1 MYKRLVTFGC
11 SLTYGQGLADCH
23 IPPHSSGPHPS
34 KFAWPKILANKLNLE
49 CVNLS
54 KPGASNK
61 EIWKIILDT
70 QLYSDDLV
78 IIHWSHFDRW
88 CIIEEQFIKK
98 IGVWKTK
105 KHMPSKAFFKYIHSE
120 YDMQTD
126 LNCRS
131 DHIERYLT
139 DLEITHYH
147 LVTKEKDIENIA
159 RWNSSRFLPIYT
171 SRIRKNFPTALD
183 GSHPGTAAHQE
194 LADQIYRNI
203 HDNT

>member
-11 SLTYGQGLADCH
+11 SLTYGYYLEDCV
-23 IPPHSSGPHPS
+23 PPDDECPS
-34 KFAWPKILANKLNLE
+34 NFAWPSVLANKLNLPL
-49 CVNLS
+49 VNLS
-54 KPGASNK
+54 TPGASNK
-61 EIWKIILDT
+61 QIWKIVLDT

-98 IGVWKTK
+98 IGIWNIKNDSF
-105 KHMPSKAFFKYIHSE
+105 SKAFFRHMHSD
-120 YDMQTD
+120 YDMQIE

-139 DLEITHYH
+139 DLGITHYH
-147 LVTKEKDIENIA
+147 LVTKEKNIKNIT
-159 RWNSSRFLPIYT
+159 RWNSAKFLPIYIN
-171 SRIRKNFPTALD
+171 RIRKNFPTALD